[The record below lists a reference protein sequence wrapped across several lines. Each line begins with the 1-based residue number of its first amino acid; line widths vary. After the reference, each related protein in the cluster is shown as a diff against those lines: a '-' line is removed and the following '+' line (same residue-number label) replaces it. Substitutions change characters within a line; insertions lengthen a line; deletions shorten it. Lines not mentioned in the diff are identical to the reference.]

1 MGRYFHIV
9 YVRNI
14 FIFIFLDTHN
24 YQLLLNFILNN
35 CMCVYIN
42 IYIYAITFSVYAQ
55 ALIIFIVVF
64 IFIRSNCWNAFK
76 TLSNLPKPE
85 STVQDQNVA

>member
-14 FIFIFLDTHN
+14 FIFIFLDT
-24 YQLLLNFILNN
+24 QLSIITQFYTEQL
-35 CMCVYIN
+35 CVCVCVCVYIN
-42 IYIYAITFSVYAQ
+42 IYNYIYAITFSVYAQ

-64 IFIRSNCWNAFK
+64 IFIRSNFLECIQNAFK
-76 TLSNLPKPE
+76 FTK
-85 STVQDQNVA
+85 T